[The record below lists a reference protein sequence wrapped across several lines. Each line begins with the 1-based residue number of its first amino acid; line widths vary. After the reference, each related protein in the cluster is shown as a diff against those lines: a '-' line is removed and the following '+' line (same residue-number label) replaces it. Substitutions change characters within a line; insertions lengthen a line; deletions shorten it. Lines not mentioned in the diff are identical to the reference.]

1 MSMSVAVPLKT
12 VKEEKGKKEDG
23 ERRKR
28 RRERGGERTST
39 VGWINKVSCGH
50 TVGSSRNK

>member
-23 ERRKR
+23 ERRER
-28 RRERGGERTST
+28 RRERGGERPED
-39 VGWINKVSCGH
+39 GAARQRWAG
-50 TVGSSRNK
+50 

>member
-28 RRERGGERTST
+28 RRERGGERTEDGT
-39 VGWINKVSCGH
+39 THQQWAG
-50 TVGSSRNK
+50 